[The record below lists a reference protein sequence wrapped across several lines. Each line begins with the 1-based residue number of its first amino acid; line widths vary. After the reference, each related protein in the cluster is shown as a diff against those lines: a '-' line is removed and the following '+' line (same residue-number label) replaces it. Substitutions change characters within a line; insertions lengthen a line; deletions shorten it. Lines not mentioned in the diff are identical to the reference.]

1 MSGEL
6 PSSRFPSLSFSLWS
20 TLCSYLKTT
29 LFGLTATSPDFVLL
43 IVGGNA
49 GLLGMSKEHLSVAL
63 ALSIPIVVVVTKVD
77 MTPPN
82 VLEQT
87 LKQLNK
93 VLRSPGCRKTPVEV
107 KDVGMAAELA
117 ANFVQEKACPLFLGS

>member
-1 MSGEL
+1 MTL
-6 PSSRFPSLSFSLWS
+6 QAHKIISFSDLAGHER
-20 TLCSYLKTT
+20 YLKTT

-43 IVGGNA
+43 IVGANA

-63 ALSIPIVVVVTKVD
+63 ALSIPVVVVVTKVD

-93 VLRSPGCRKTPVEV
+93 VLRSPGCRKQV
-107 KDVGMAAELA
+107 
-117 ANFVQEKACPLFLGS
+117 

>member
-1 MSGEL
+1 
-6 PSSRFPSLSFSLWS
+6 
-20 TLCSYLKTT
+20 
-29 LFGLTATSPDFVLL
+29 
-43 IVGGNA
+43 
-49 GLLGMSKEHLSVAL
+49 MSKEHLSVAL
-63 ALSIPIVVVVTKVD
+63 ALSIPVVVVVTKVD

-93 VLRSPGCRKTPVEV
+93 VLKSPGCRKQPVYV

-117 ANFVQEKACPLFLGS
+117 TGFVAEKACPIFLGAVSPFARLHPS